1 MAIIKERI
9 NPKTLNLIEKVEIRF
24 VCPTC
29 KATKVLEFPSSV
41 INGAKQ
47 LTTIS
52 LPKGLI
58 CSHHFQ
64 AFVDKNFMVRGYQ
77 KVDFEFKFES
87 NNNSNLLNL
96 NQDKEDQDLFKELIL
111 EGNYVKYNPKKHNQ
125 EKLLKHSSQNAREK
139 IASEDSTL
147 KKIYDTFWEIIDDN
161 NITFKKFIDADPR
174 RKKSKRILF

>member
-9 NPKTLNLIEKVEIRF
+9 NPKTFNLIEKVEIRF

-52 LPKGLI
+52 LPKDLI
-58 CSHHFQ
+58 CPHHFQ

-77 KVDFEFKFES
+77 KVDFEFKFEL
-87 NNNSNLLNL
+87 NNKSNLHYL
-96 NQDKEDQDLFKELIL
+96 NQDKENQDLFNELIL
-111 EGNYVKYNPKKHNQ
+111 EGNFVKYSPKKQNQ
-125 EKLLKHSSQNAREK
+125 ESVLNDSNQTIREK
-139 IASEDSTL
+139 IASENIAL
-147 KKIYDTFWEIIDDN
+147 KKIYDEFWEIIDDK
-161 NITFKKFIDADPR
+161 NITFKKFIDADMR
-174 RKKSKRILF
+174 RKSRILL

>member
-9 NPKTLNLIEKVEIRF
+9 NPKTFNLIEKVEIRF
-24 VCPTC
+24 VCPSC

-58 CSHHFQ
+58 CPHHFQ

-77 KVDFEFKFES
+77 KVDFEFKCES

-96 NQDKEDQDLFKELIL
+96 NQDKEEQGLFKELIL
-111 EGNYVKYNPKKHNQ
+111 EGNYVKYTPIKQNQ
-125 EKLLKHSSQNAREK
+125 ENLLKDSNQNIKEE
-139 IASEDSTL
+139 ITNDNFNL
-147 KKIYDTFWEIIDDN
+147 KKIYDEFWEIIDDN
-161 NITFKKFIDADPR
+161 NHTFKKFIDADMR
-174 RKKSKRILF
+174 RKTKLLL